1 MSSASVNL
9 AFTFRN
15 NVNYPVQIDVLGSPF
30 NLRDT
35 SNAKR
40 EFRWDVTSFT
50 FTNEDSLI
58 IQYKSNSATQFLT
71 FLTTI
76 TTQSYQGIADALNG
90 LGIGFFQYYVES
102 GQDYIG
108 TYNDNYV
115 FGQINVYQAS
125 VINPLFFYGTG
136 LNLTTAALA
145 LERQSDGKIL
155 VGGGFTT
162 YNGTTVNGLTRLF
175 QDGTIDTSFTSPF
188 SGVQPIFSL
197 GLQSDDKIYATGSAG
212 VRRLNTDG
220 SFDVTF
226 SNFIFGG
233 FVYGL
238 TVQTDNKPI
247 LVGASG
253 TYNNIVRLTTSGAV
267 DGTFNT
273 GTGLDAEAYTVTTQ
287 SDGKILVGGQFTDY
301 DGNTVGRIVRLN
313 TNGGIDVTF
322 NTGTG
327 FNSDVFDINV
337 LPNGQILVGGLFS
350 SYDGTAANALVRL
363 NSNGTIDNTFYSPS
377 DNPDVNSITVISNGN
392 IFVGNAVSTYDGVNV
407 GYIAQLD
414 SNGNPITSWNQGQ
427 AGFNAAVDEEIAI
440 ISTQE
445 AIVVLGTFTQFN
457 TTPANYIISLI
468 P

>member
-1 MSSASVNL
+1 MSSANL
-9 AFTFRN
+9 NLSFTFRN
-15 NVNYPVQIDVLGSPF
+15 NVNYPVEINVLGSPV

-35 SNAKR
+35 SNATR
-40 EFRWDVTSFT
+40 EFRWNVTSFV

-58 IQYKSNSATQFLT
+58 VQYKLNSATQFSI
-71 FLTTI
+71 FVTTI
-76 TTQSYQGIADALNG
+76 TTQTYQGIADTLNG

-125 VINPLFFYGTG
+125 VINPFFFYGTG

-197 GLQSDDKIYATGSAG
+197 GLQSDGKIYATGSAG

-220 SFDVTF
+220 SFDNTF
-226 SNFIFGG
+226 SSFSFAG

-253 TYNNIVRLTTSGAV
+253 TYNNIVVRVRIAVGTVMTIGA
-267 DGTFNT
+267 
-273 GTGLDAEAYTVTTQ
+273 L
-287 SDGKILVGGQFTDY
+287 ILRTC
-301 DGNTVGRIVRLN
+301 
-313 TNGGIDVTF
+313 
-322 NTGTG
+322 
-327 FNSDVFDINV
+327 
-337 LPNGQILVGGLFS
+337 
-350 SYDGTAANALVRL
+350 
-363 NSNGTIDNTFYSPS
+363 
-377 DNPDVNSITVISNGN
+377 
-392 IFVGNAVSTYDGVNV
+392 
-407 GYIAQLD
+407 
-414 SNGNPITSWNQGQ
+414 
-427 AGFNAAVDEEIAI
+427 
-440 ISTQE
+440 
-445 AIVVLGTFTQFN
+445 
-457 TTPANYIISLI
+457 
-468 P
+468 

>member
-58 IQYKSNSATQFLT
+58 IQYKSNSATQFQT
-71 FLTTI
+71 YVSTI

-102 GQDYIG
+102 GQDYIS
-108 TYNDNYV
+108 TYNDNYI

-125 VINPLFFYGTG
+125 VINPFFFYGSG
-136 LNLTTAALA
+136 LNLSTSALA
-145 LERQSDGKIL
+145 LERQSNGTIL

-162 YNGTTVNGLTRLF
+162 YNGTTVNGLFRIF
-175 QDGTIDTSFTSPF
+175 SDGTIDTSFINPF
-188 SGVQPIFSL
+188 TGAQPIFSL
-197 GLQSDDKIYATGSAG
+197 GLQSDDKIYASANTGL
-212 VRRLNTDG
+212 RRLNIDG
-220 SFDVTF
+220 SLDSTF
-226 SNFIFGG
+226 SSFSFGG

-238 TVQTDNKPI
+238 VVQTDNKPI
-247 LVGASG
+247 LVGSSG
-253 TYNNIVRLTTSGAV
+253 LYNNIVRLTTTGSV
-267 DGTFNT
+267 DATFNT
-273 GTGLDAEAYTVTTQ
+273 GTGLDFDAYTVTTQ
-287 SDGKILVGGQFTDY
+287 SDGKILVGGDFSVY
-301 DGNTVGRIVRLN
+301 NGSPASCIVRIN
-313 TNGGIDVTF
+313 TDGTIDGTF
-322 NTGTG
+322 NIGTG
-327 FNSDVFDINV
+327 FNAGVFDIFV
-337 LPNGQILVGGLFS
+337 LQNGKILVSGDFT
-350 SYDGTAANALVRL
+350 SYNGTSVNALVRL
-363 NSNGTIDNTFYSPS
+363 NSNGTLDNSFFSPS
-377 DNPDVNSITVISNGN
+377 DNPSISSITVISNGN
-392 IFVGNAVSTYDGVNV
+392 IFAGCLNSNYNGVNV

-414 SNGNPITSWNQGQ
+414 SNGNPITSWNQGN